1 MRETLETA
9 VQLTADHPLVALSL
23 LIFGA
28 IPLLLGWMHEARFL
42 GECAIVG
49 IRFFKHEVLAWRE
62 FLKRLRREVS
72 SWE

>member
-1 MRETLETA
+1 MRNAYEEALILVTN
-9 VQLTADHPLVALSL
+9 HPLIALSL
-23 LIFGA
+23 LIFGF
-28 IPLLLGWMHEARFL
+28 IPWLNGVMHEARYF
-42 GECAIVG
+42 GECGIVG